1 MTHQLLVSPAEPWRR
16 WLAAAIDAFLL
27 FVSHVFLWLVGV
39 IALPTWN
46 SLDTVLAGCG
56 AATGFAYLVAFWRLR
71 GGTLGQQVVDIKV
84 VRYDGAPLT
93 WGDALRRLAGY
104 LLAALPWH
112 IGFLSIFWDP
122 YRRGWH
128 DRLAR
133 TLVVRRQPTERL
145 LPLPP
150 PAVSPPP
157 FVEEPA
163 RPMAWHRWLLAALIY
178 VSIALWFTYPLVR
191 RFSTHCAGDGAD
203 AFHFL
208 WSLWHAHEA
217 LVKGRESLLTTD
229 LLFFP
234 LRVDLLYYSACWA
247 YAVPAAFALKWL
259 TLTQTYNLLFLL
271 SLSASALAAFALAR
285 SLGCD
290 FAGSLLAGILFSFS
304 PYVLSHGGAGH
315 LELVTVEF
323 IALFALLSYRALTRS
338 TEERHGV
345 RSLLLGSFGAGVTLS
360 LVGYGAWYYLV
371 SASLMSVC
379 FLIGIALQKRRND
392 APTRPYVILLLIYL
406 SAAVC
411 LAPLLVPMMKE
422 RSGKRYMDM
431 PLSVAS
437 VYSVDLAT
445 AAFSNPLHPLWGK
458 WVRKHLLQGEVS
470 EPVAGLS
477 LLALGLSAVAV
488 RRLYRRVLPWVLTGG
503 VFLILACGP
512 SLRIAHREPTLPAWL
527 ALLGGG
533 PPGNGLASP
542 FRAELSMQLAQ
553 DAVSRPA
560 ELWQTKVSLT
570 MPFLWLRQWFPP
582 VRPIRS
588 PARFIVVTL
597 LCVAVL
603 AAHGLRLAR
612 QTAQRHWGRGG
623 EIAVAAL
630 AFGVVLFEYQS
641 VPYPTMSTRVSRF
654 YYELAREPKCVV
666 VDVPVEDGRI
676 YNYCQTVHGKPLFF
690 GFHSRVPPHALTF
703 RDGNRLLMSLSPHGD
718 YALRRSLR
726 IESVAESQSLSEL
739 RQQFEPSLQELAAH
753 GGKFIIVHKRLLTA
767 AALEQVNHVLRKA
780 LALPVRWED
789 ETIRVYQIQK
799 QRQGR

>member
-1 MTHQLLVSPAEPWRR
+1 MNYQPSVTPAEPWRR

-27 FVSHVFLWLVGV
+27 FVAHAVLWLVSV
-39 IALPTWN
+39 VALPTWDRKDAF
-46 SLDTVLAGCG
+46 LEVFG
-56 AATGFAYLVAFWRLR
+56 AVIGFAYLAAFWWLR
-71 GGTLGQQVVDIKV
+71 GATLGQEALGIQV
-84 VRYDGAPLT
+84 VRYDGKPLR
-93 WGDALRRLAGY
+93 WGDALRRLVGY
-104 LLAALPWH
+104 VLAALPLH
-112 IGFLSIFWDP
+112 AGFLSIFWDH

-128 DRLAR
+128 DFIAR
-133 TLVVRRQPTERL
+133 TLVVCRQPTERL

-150 PAVSPPP
+150 PEAQPSP
-157 FVEEPA
+157 FVEDPA
-163 RPMAWHRWLLAALIY
+163 PPMAWHRWLLAALVY
-178 VSIALWFTYPLVR
+178 VGVALWFTYPLVR
-191 RFSTHCAGDGAD
+191 RFSTHCAGNGAD

-217 LVKGRESLLTTD
+217 LVKGRESLLTTHM
-229 LLFFP
+229 LFFP
-234 LRVDLLYYSACWA
+234 LRVDLLYYSACWV
-247 YAVPAAFALKWL
+247 YAVPAAFALQWL

-271 SLSASALAAFALAR
+271 SLIAAALAAFGLAHG
-285 SLGCD
+285 LGND

-323 IALFALLSYRALTRS
+323 IALFALLCYRALT
-338 TEERHGV
+338 HH
-345 RSLLLGSFGAGVTLS
+345 SLWWSFGAGIMLS

-379 FLIGIALQKRRND
+379 LTIGIALQKRRSD
-392 APTRPYVILLLIYL
+392 APARPYVALLLIYL
-406 SAAVC
+406 SAILC

-458 WVRKHLLQGEVS
+458 WVLKHALKGEVS

-477 LLALGLSAVAV
+477 LLALVLSVVAV
-488 RRLYRRVLPWVLTGG
+488 RKRHRRVLPWALTGG
-503 VFLILACGP
+503 IFLILACGP
-512 SLRIAHREPTLPAWL
+512 SLRVAGRELTLPAWL

-533 PPGNGLASP
+533 PPGNGLGFPA
-542 FRAELSMQLAQ
+542 RTELSMQLAQ
-553 DAVSRPA
+553 DVASRPA
-560 ELWQTKVSLT
+560 ELWRTQVPFP
-570 MPFLWLRQWFPP
+570 MPFIWLRQWFPF

-612 QTAQRHWGRGG
+612 QAAQKRWGRGS
-623 EIAVAAL
+623 EIAVVAVT
-630 AFGVVLFEYQS
+630 FGVVFFEYLPL
-641 VPYPTMSTRVSRF
+641 PYPTMSTKMSRF
-654 YYELAREPKCVV
+654 YYELARESKGVV

-703 RDGNRLLMSLSPHGD
+703 RDSNLLLMSLSPQGE

-726 IESVAESQSLSEL
+726 IEPLAKSQSRSALRRQFAPSL
-739 RQQFEPSLQELAAH
+739 RQLISA
-753 GGKFIIVHKRLLTA
+753 GGKYIILHKEMLKVSALKQADRLLKD
-767 AALEQVNHVLRKA
+767 ALS
-780 LALPVRWED
+780 LPVRWDDRE
-789 ETIRVYQIQK
+789 IRVYQM
-799 QRQGR
+799 RGAATLGR

>member
-1 MTHQLLVSPAEPWRR
+1 MNHSSVTPAEPWRR

-27 FVSHVFLWLVGV
+27 FVAHVFLWLVSIV
-39 IALPTWN
+39 ALPMWN
-46 SLDTVLAGCG
+46 GMDTFLEVFG
-56 AATGFAYLVAFWRLR
+56 AVIGFAYLVAFWRLR
-71 GGTLGQQVVDIKV
+71 GATLGQQAMGIQV
-84 VRYDGAPLT
+84 VRYDGTPLT
-93 WGDALRRLAGY
+93 WGDALHRLVGY
-104 LLAALPWH
+104 VLAALPLH
-112 IGFLSIFWDP
+112 AGFLSIFWDN

-128 DRLAR
+128 DLFAR
-133 TLVVRRQPTERL
+133 TLVVRRQPTEPL

-150 PAVSPPP
+150 PDTQPPP
-157 FVEEPA
+157 FIEEPTP
-163 RPMAWHRWLLAALIY
+163 PMAWHRWLLAALIY
-178 VSIALWFTYPLVR
+178 VGVALWFTYPLVR

-229 LLFFP
+229 MLFFP

-271 SLSASALAAFALAR
+271 SLSASALAALGLAR
-285 SLGCD
+285 LLGCD

-323 IALFALLSYRALTRS
+323 IALFALLSYRALTR
-338 TEERHGV
+338 H
-345 RSLLLGSFGAGVTLS
+345 SLWWSFSAGIVLS

-379 FLIGIALQKRRND
+379 LVIGIALQKRRSD
-392 APTRPYVILLLIYL
+392 TPTRPYVSLLLIYL

-422 RSGKRYMDM
+422 RSSRRYMDM

-458 WVRKHLLQGEVS
+458 GVLKHALKGEVS

-477 LLALGLSAVAV
+477 LLALVFSVVAV
-488 RRLYRRVLPWVLTGG
+488 RKLHRRVLPWALTGG
-503 VFLILACGP
+503 IFLILACGP
-512 SLRIAHREPTLPAWL
+512 GLRVASREPTVPAWL

-533 PPGNGLASP
+533 PPGNGLESP

-553 DAVSRPA
+553 DVAGRPA
-560 ELWQTKVSLT
+560 KLWQTKASLT

-612 QTAQRHWGRGG
+612 QAAQKRWERGG
-623 EIAVAAL
+623 EIAVVAF
-630 AFGVVLFEYQS
+630 AFGVAFFEYLP

-703 RDGNRLLMSLSPHGD
+703 RDGNLLLMSLSPHGD

-726 IESVAESQSLSEL
+726 IENVAESKSLSEL
-739 RQQFEPSLQELAAH
+739 RQQIAPSLRELAAH
-753 GGKFIIVHKRLLTA
+753 NGKYVIVHKQFLTA
-767 AALEQVNHVLRKA
+767 NALEQADHVLRNA

-789 ETIRVYQIQK
+789 HEIRVYQIQK
-799 QRQGR
+799 EKQ